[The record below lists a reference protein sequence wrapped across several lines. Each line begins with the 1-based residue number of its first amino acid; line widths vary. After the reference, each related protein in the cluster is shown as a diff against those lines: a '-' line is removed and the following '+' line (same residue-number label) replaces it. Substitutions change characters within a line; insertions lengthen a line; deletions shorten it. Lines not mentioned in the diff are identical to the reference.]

1 MKTWKKVLLIISSI
15 AAGIGIGCI
24 IIGLILGVNWR
35 EIKSMVTNGYFS
47 FTMFDWED
55 GSGIRWDSE
64 TGDKEESFS
73 GIKDLEVDVDYS
85 SVVLKNYDGSD
96 VKVDAR
102 GIAATKFKVREKG
115 NTLYI

>member
-1 MKTWKKVLLIISSI
+1 MGMKTWKKVLLIISSI

-55 GSGIRWDSE
+55 GSGIIFRN
-64 TGDKEESFS
+64 KKS
-73 GIKDLEVDVDYS
+73 G
-85 SVVLKNYDGSD
+85 G
-96 VKVDAR
+96 
-102 GIAATKFKVREKG
+102 
-115 NTLYI
+115 